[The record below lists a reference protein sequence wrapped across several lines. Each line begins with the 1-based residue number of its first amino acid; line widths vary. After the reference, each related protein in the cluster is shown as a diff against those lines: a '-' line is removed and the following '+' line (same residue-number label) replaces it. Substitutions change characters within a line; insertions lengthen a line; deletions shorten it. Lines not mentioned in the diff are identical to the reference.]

1 MKPLYLT
8 TIALLFF
15 TSLSFAQRNT
25 TPSERYTWD
34 GKSTVPRNGYVILRS
49 GKKMEGMLSIKGSYS
64 EVKVVILISEGK
76 EIEFKPISLSE
87 YGIYFQP
94 LVNDS
99 PDELYEW
106 RSMGETNGH
115 AISNTKPRNGYVIL
129 ASGVK
134 LEGELQLKK
143 VDGRLDEIRLKND
156 AGKGKYELSEV
167 NNYGLILTIS
177 EITDNGKKER
187 KDFALNFHSATIY
200 NEDGT
205 AKSGFV
211 AFQNS
216 IFPNGFKPL
225 ENAHYRGIYYAA
237 TREGELSILPSPG
250 IIKIEKKANDSVLTY
265 VPFGDG
271 TFVLEVPG
279 ANVMAAKVMQK
290 GSIKFSD
297 GTEAEGELAMMA
309 TGSQPEFYTQ
319 VRFKASSGIAT
330 IYKTDKIES
339 AVQQID
345 GKPVRYIKI
354 KDFLIQVEFDGAV
367 FAFYRNPYPTTVNKT
382 ATSLAKGAANV
393 GSQAAV
399 SEFEKGNGDVD
410 SVINSLSLEQLME
423 VEKELVKR
431 YGGGSEEKFNESAPD
446 WAKKRRAAV
455 ITRIVGMQAAKS
467 VVIYKRE
474 WILLNKK
481 TNDKA
486 IVVKDSYKDLIDGYL
501 MGCENYLTLDKKSQS
516 TYKDFDNIFKTLEF
530 LEVCFK

>member
-8 TIALLFF
+8 TIALLLFI
-15 TSLSFAQRNT
+15 SLSFAQRNT
-25 TPSERYTWD
+25 TPSDRYTWD
-34 GKSTVPRNGYVILRS
+34 GKSTVPRSGYVILRS
-49 GKKMEGMLSIKGSYS
+49 GKKMEGMLSIKGSYN
-64 EVKVVILISEGK
+64 EVKMVILLSEGK

-87 YGIYFQP
+87 YGIYSQP

-99 PDELYEW
+99 PEELYEW

-129 ASGVK
+129 ASGIR

-167 NNYGLILTIS
+167 NNYGLILTIN
-177 EITDNGKKER
+177 ELTDNGKKER
-187 KDFALNFHSATIY
+187 KDWALNFHPATIY

-205 AKSGFV
+205 SKVGVV

-216 IFPNGFKPL
+216 TVPNSFKPL
-225 ENAHYRGIYYAA
+225 ENAHYRGIYYTA
-237 TREGELSILPSPG
+237 TREGELSILSAQG
-250 IIKIEKKANDSVLTY
+250 IIKIEKKVNDSLLTY
-265 VPFGDG
+265 VPYGDG

-279 ANVMAAKVMQK
+279 ANLMAAKTMHK
-290 GSIKFSD
+290 GKIKFSD

-309 TGSQPEFYTQ
+309 TGTQQEFYTQ
-319 VRFKASSGIAT
+319 VRFKSSTGAAT
-330 IYKTDKIES
+330 IYKAEMIES
-339 AVQQID
+339 AIQQID
-345 GKPVRYIKI
+345 GKPVRYIKM
-354 KDFLIQVEFDGAV
+354 KEFLIQVEFDGAM

-399 SEFEKGNGDVD
+399 SEFEKGNGEVD
-410 SVINSLSLEQLME
+410 SVINNLSLEQLQE
-423 VEKELVKR
+423 VDKELIKR
-431 YGGGSEEKFNESAPD
+431 YGGTEEKFNEAAPD
-446 WAKKRRAAV
+446 WAKKRRAAI
-455 ITRIVGMQAAKS
+455 ITRMVGLQASKS

-474 WILLNKK
+474 WILFNKK
-481 TNDKA
+481 TNEK
-486 IVVKDSYKDLIDGYL
+486 VVITKDQYKDLMEGYL

-516 TYKDFDNIFKTLEF
+516 TYKEFDNILKTLEF
-530 LEVCFK
+530 LEGCFK